1 MPILPKITPGGDTTP
16 MDLARHCIVRPGSNV
31 HLKKLDPDEVQA
43 LDNMQLKYPP
53 PAVDLSKV
61 VLR

>member
-1 MPILPKITPGGDTTP
+1 